1 MSFQQK
7 TLSALWGKKAK
18 SARTVPEEPTESEP
32 ESAESLAAT
41 DSVAVESES
50 DDDVSP
56 HVTPDA
62 PARKRVCLPL
72 AAASQTSVRKP
83 NLDSSGIGSIF
94 QSEHQRWAVCPR
106 NVSFKTKIEIVN
118 NRWTLVKSFQNPVRV
133 LNGKNRTFLPSW
145 RDRFPWL
152 DYSRCLDAAFCL
164 PCLLFASSGQHL
176 GPLYYLPFTNW
187 LKAASEY
194 SRHEGE
200 KSHKTSMVQFSE
212 FQSTA
217 SGQQA
222 DVATQL
228 SSEHQR
234 QADENMARL
243 RSVISAIVFAPLAA
257 SGD

>member
-1 MSFQQK
+1 M
-7 TLSALWGKKAK
+7 
-18 SARTVPEEPTESEP
+18 
-32 ESAESLAAT
+32 
-41 DSVAVESES
+41 
-50 DDDVSP
+50 
-56 HVTPDA
+56 TPDA
-62 PARKRVCLPL
+62 PVRKRVYLPV
-72 AAASQTSVRKP
+72 AAASQTSVREP
-83 NLDSSGIGSIF
+83 NLDISGIGSIF
-94 QSEHQRWAVCPR
+94 RSEHQRWAVCPR

-118 NRWTLVKSFQNPVRV
+118 NRWTPVKSFQYPVRV
-133 LNGKNRTFLPSW
+133 PNGKKSNLPSW
-145 RDRFPWL
+145 YDRFPWL

-176 GPLYYLPFTNW
+176 GQLYYLPFTNW

-194 SRHEGE
+194 FRHEGQ
-200 KSHKTSMVQFSE
+200 KSHKTCMVQFSE

-243 RSVISAIVFAPLAA
+243 RSVISAVMFAPLAA